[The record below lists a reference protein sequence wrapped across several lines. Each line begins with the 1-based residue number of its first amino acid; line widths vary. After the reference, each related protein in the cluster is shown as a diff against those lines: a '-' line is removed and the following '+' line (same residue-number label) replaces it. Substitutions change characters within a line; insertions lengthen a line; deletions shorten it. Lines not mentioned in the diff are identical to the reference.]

1 VKIAGVN
8 VAAAAVIDLARHLRR
23 EGAGEIGDAIEDALI
38 KGAKQARLELTER
51 EVVLR
56 ALATCPD
63 ELAELRAALLDE
75 HVDRQRQ
82 GAEVTSRPPAAGH
95 AAPSAL

>member
-1 VKIAGVN
+1 M
-8 VAAAAVIDLARHLRR
+8 AAAAVIDLARHLRR

-75 HVDRQRQ
+75 HRQRQ